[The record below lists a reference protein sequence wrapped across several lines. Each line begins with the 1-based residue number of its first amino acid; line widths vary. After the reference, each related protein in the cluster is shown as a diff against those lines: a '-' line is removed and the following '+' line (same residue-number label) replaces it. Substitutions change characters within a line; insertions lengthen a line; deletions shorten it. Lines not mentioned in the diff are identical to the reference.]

1 MLTALPRWQGRPGRG
16 VMGESLESR
25 QEKRRAE
32 ILRILGEEREV
43 GVRNLALRLEVSPMT
58 IHRDLGALQDQG
70 FVRRL
75 RGAVTA
81 EKSMLFESS
90 YLYRARQQVEEKRRL
105 ARAAV
110 RHIEPGHAIVWD
122 DSSTT
127 YEVTEY
133 IERVAPVTVI
143 TNALPV
149 LERLR
154 TVAGIDLI
162 ALGGR
167 YHLAFNA
174 FFGVAC
180 ERALERY
187 RVDVALMSTT
197 TVQGLAI
204 YTQEEQVVRAKQAMI
219 RIARKRLL
227 LVDSTKFGFTALNH
241 VADLTDFDL
250 VLVPA
255 TVAAEVLERMREG
268 GVNVEVV

>member
-1 MLTALPRWQGRPGRG
+1 MTT
-16 VMGESLESR
+16 ESLETK

-32 ILRILGEEREV
+32 ILRILLDEREV
-43 GVRNLALRLEVSPMT
+43 PIRELSERLSVSQMT
-58 IHRDLGALQDQG
+58 VHRDLNALQDQG
-70 FVRRL
+70 YVRRL

-90 YLYRARQQVEEKRRL
+90 YLYRTRQQVEEKRRL
-105 ARAAV
+105 ARAAM
-110 RHIEPGHAIVWD
+110 RHIEPGNAIVWD

-127 YEVTEY
+127 FEAVEF
-133 IERVAPVTVI
+133 IERVAPLTVI

-149 LERLR
+149 MERLHS
-154 TVAGIDLI
+154 VAGIDLI

-167 YHLAFNA
+167 YHKAFNA

-180 ERALERY
+180 ERAIRSY

-197 TVQGLAI
+197 TVQGTGI
-204 YTQEEQVVRAKQAMI
+204 YTQDEQVVRAKQAMI
-219 RIARKRLL
+219 EIARKRLL

-241 VADLTDFDL
+241 VAELTDFDR

-255 TVAAEVLERMREG
+255 TVSAEVLDGLRAV
-268 GVNVEVV
+268 GVNLEVV

>member
-1 MLTALPRWQGRPGRG
+1 MTL
-16 VMGESLESR
+16 ESLETK
-25 QEKRRAE
+25 QEKRRSE
-32 ILRILGEEREV
+32 ILRILLDEREV
-43 GVRNLALRLEVSPMT
+43 PIRDLAGRLQVSMMT
-58 IHRDLGALQDQG
+58 VHRDLNALQDQG

-110 RHIEPGHAIVWD
+110 RHIEPGNAIVWD

-127 YEVTEY
+127 FEVTEY

-149 LERLR
+149 MERLHAA
-154 TVAGIDLI
+154 TGIDLI

-167 YHLAFNA
+167 FHRAFNA
-174 FFGVAC
+174 FFGVAS
-180 ERALERY
+180 ERALDRY
-187 RVDVALMSTT
+187 RVDVALLSAT
-197 TVQGLAI
+197 TVHDLAI
-204 YTQEEQVVRAKQAMI
+204 YTQDEQVVRAKQAMI
-219 RIARKRLL
+219 RIAARRLL

-241 VADLTDFDL
+241 VANLSEFDL
-250 VLVPA
+250 VLLPA
-255 TVAAEVLERMREG
+255 SVAPEVIERLRQG
-268 GVNVEVV
+268 GVRHELV